1 MNLPEINHHVESS
14 LEALDFPSVDLS
26 LELGG
31 LLLSFHAHA
40 SCPQSLTAPWRIR
53 EDDRPRLLESYNVA
67 MSALVQKA
75 YLQLRECHDA
85 FEKSLLEA
93 VKNHECP
100 CEESDF
106 GKLDIE

>member
-1 MNLPEINHHVESS
+1 MNHSEINQIVYPA

-40 SCPQSLTAPWRIR
+40 SCPESLSVPSRIR
-53 EDDRPRLLESYNVA
+53 EGDRTHLLESYNAA

-75 YLQLRECHDA
+75 YLQLRECHDT
-85 FEKSLLEA
+85 FEKALLEA
-93 VKNHECP
+93 AKNHQCP
-100 CEESDF
+100 YADV
-106 GKLDIE
+106 DI